1 MPFGFFKGVTADV
14 KLSDDEYVQNEK
26 ERYVPFSVNPF
37 RERQETKH
45 EGSPNSEEETERPP
59 EWLELAGD
67 LAWTASFSSLT
78 SSTTVTE
85 PISVW
90 NYGVFFALTWHLWAT
105 QTTYDIKY
113 YTNDWWHRALF
124 ASQLGIYAILA
135 AFSGSFNV
143 GWEVDGDAM
152 DPFVGNNTALTAQ
165 AIRQNEVNSMTKSF
179 RGVNII
185 LFFSRLFLLAQ
196 YLRVIWYRRKSKQF
210 WSWRFYLPPASTF
223 VSALIFLGCFIM
235 IKERDGSKS
244 VAITQ
249 LSLWAL
255 AIFVQI
261 LASAITPEDDETIL
275 KSKATMAPRLSTLT
289 VIIMGEGLNGICG
302 TLRHSINSL
311 GLTPTMVGEV
321 IAILLVLYFIWL
333 LYFDGFRIKNSRSRA
348 LDELWLWSHF
358 PLHLSLIMMLEGIKN
373 LFLLTNVLGASNLW
387 SNAFN
392 EVLAYQQDTG
402 VWLEHPRLESLLLPL
417 KMSWQQEILDVNA
430 TFNNATIAN
439 PEDDG
444 TIANVAAWAQLI
456 RWFWTGVHGVF
467 LLFNEE
473 PDPEAEF
480 KFTTYIANNDSTIV
494 NDNFQDDAALPEA
507 WIGRYLELMSYTG
520 HWLVAV
526 SGTLLLC
533 MAIVNIMQRR
543 PGNRFAWGYSL
554 HRAAIG
560 LLLILV
566 GGSTSNKLDSESW
579 LYWMIPTVAI
589 FFGLAAIIDLIIL
602 RFSIVSI
609 RKKEKDLR
617 GPNLDAGGEKGGY
630 ESGRGVNLRQLSELS
645 YGQTPL
651 RQRDATGSPR
661 SMAEKTYPAEEAF
674 DPYAEAGVPYHPH
687 RQGSR
692 GSFIDPTT
700 QSLLG
705 REREG
710 GILNLLS

>member
-37 RERQETKH
+37 RERQETKQ
-45 EGSPNSEEETERPP
+45 EGSSNSEEETERPP

-78 SSTTVTE
+78 SSTRVTE

-113 YTNDWWHRALF
+113 YTNDWWHRAFF

-165 AIRQNEVNSMTKSF
+165 AIRQNESS
-179 RGVNII
+179 
-185 LFFSRLFLLAQ
+185 
-196 YLRVIWYRRKSKQF
+196 
-210 WSWRFYLPPASTF
+210 
-223 VSALIFLGCFIM
+223 
-235 IKERDGSKS
+235 
-244 VAITQ
+244 
-249 LSLWAL
+249 
-255 AIFVQI
+255 
-261 LASAITPEDDETIL
+261 
-275 KSKATMAPRLSTLT
+275 
-289 VIIMGEGLNGICG
+289 G
-302 TLRHSINSL
+302 TA
-311 GLTPTMVGEV
+311 G
-321 IAILLVLYFIWL
+321 
-333 LYFDGFRIKNSRSRA
+333 
-348 LDELWLWSHF
+348 
-358 PLHLSLIMMLEGIKN
+358 
-373 LFLLTNVLGASNLW
+373 
-387 SNAFN
+387 
-392 EVLAYQQDTG
+392 
-402 VWLEHPRLESLLLPL
+402 
-417 KMSWQQEILDVNA
+417 
-430 TFNNATIAN
+430 
-439 PEDDG
+439 
-444 TIANVAAWAQLI
+444 WAQVI

-480 KFTTYIANNDSTIV
+480 KFTTYISYNDSTIF
-494 NDNFQDDAALPEA
+494 NDSVHDGEVLPLA
-507 WIGRYLELMSYTG
+507 WMERYLELMSYTG

-543 PGNRFAWGYSL
+543 PRNRFAWGYSL

-560 LLLILV
+560 VLILV
-566 GGSTSNKLDSESW
+566 GGSTSNKQDSLSW
-579 LYWMIPTVAI
+579 MFWMVPTVTI
-589 FFGLAAIIDLIIL
+589 FFGLVAIIDLVIL

-609 RKKEKDLR
+609 RKKEKDIR
-617 GPNLDAGGEKGGY
+617 GPDLYAGGEKGGY
-630 ESGRGVNLRQLSELS
+630 TSGRGANLRQLSELS
-645 YGQTPL
+645 YGPIPL
-651 RQRDATGSPR
+651 SQRDATGS
-661 SMAEKTYPAEEAF
+661 SMSMDEKTYPAEEAF
-674 DPYAEAGVPYHPH
+674 DPDAEAGPYRPH
-687 RQGSR
+687 RQGTR
-692 GSFIDPTT
+692 GSSIDSAT

-705 REREG
+705 RKREG